1 MSEEYKEPLTDTGLP
16 ENAFR
21 ELGAGGNALFRHHRH
36 HHGHR
41 LLGCRR
47 LPGPQSGTGV

>member
-21 ELGAGGNALFRHHRH
+21 ELAPMKSMF
-36 HHGHR
+36 
-41 LLGCRR
+41 
-47 LPGPQSGTGV
+47 P